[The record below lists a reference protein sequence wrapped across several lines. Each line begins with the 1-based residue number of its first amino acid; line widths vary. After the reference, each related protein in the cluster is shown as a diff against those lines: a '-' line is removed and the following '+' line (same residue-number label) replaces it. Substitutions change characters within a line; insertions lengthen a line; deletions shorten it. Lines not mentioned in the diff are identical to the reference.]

1 MDANVYKARLNE
13 LKKAFALVD
22 RRIRLFGPEDVTL
35 LDKDTYKDYL
45 VETRK
50 LLIEAQDAAFD
61 LRSKLDITSDDD
73 AGRIQEIKQLES
85 KLTMLQMAMWDCII
99 RPVTFKIK
107 WLS

>member
-1 MDANVYKARLNE
+1 M
-13 LKKAFALVD
+13 
-22 RRIRLFGPEDVTL
+22 
-35 LDKDTYKDYL
+35 DKDTYKDYL

-85 KLTMLQMAMWDCII
+85 KLTMLQMAMWDCIDKAHDI
-99 RPVTFKIK
+99 QNKMVELKANVPGIDVGAGPVTNGEAEREARHRHH
-107 WLS
+107 WHNM